1 MRVPLTIG
9 RCLVAGLLSV
19 AVGSCGTR
27 VGACG
32 VPVRETLDPNH
43 LLHVTDPAVARYLT
57 DPPTSG
63 AHLGTPAPDG
73 VVTTPI
79 LAAIQVAIL
88 ERGDVLVQ
96 YRDNSDAA
104 AANPLARAHVVVAPQ
119 PTLPARVVVTAWT
132 YKLTCSAFDAKAI
145 AKFADAHIGV
155 PLQH

>member
-1 MRVPLTIG
+1 MRLPLTICG
-9 RCLVAGLLSV
+9 CLAAGLMSITVAG
-19 AVGSCGTR
+19 CGTR
-27 VGACG
+27 VGLCG
-32 VPVRETLDPNH
+32 VPVREPLDPNH
-43 LLHVTDPAVARYLT
+43 LLHVTNPAVAHYLT

-63 AHLGTPAPDG
+63 AHLGTPPPDG

-79 LAAIQVAIL
+79 LPAIQVAIL

-96 YRDNSDAA
+96 YRDTSDAA
-104 AANPLARAHVVVAPQ
+104 VANPLVREHVVVAPQ

-132 YKLTCSAFDAKAI
+132 YKLTCSAIDAKAI